1 MEILREF
8 GGASFRRIID
18 RSASFVPEHAHEWPV
33 LSLFVIGGYSN
44 QTEIGD
50 AFIAAPSAVL
60 YRAGA
65 AHQNTVAGMGFEQ
78 IEIEFDPHW
87 LGCERLPDI
96 PVSRWVG
103 GRAGAEARALV
114 RICSGENDEARLR
127 AAVQQFIELA
137 SREPCRASPSWVD
150 TITRRVSE
158 NTSLKVDDLAS
169 EVGRHPS
176 WLGTAYQRATGEG
189 VVQAAARF
197 RVERAVRMLRES
209 DLPSASIAVDA
220 GFCDQSHMHRVFG
233 RLLGRSPS
241 AVREERRYFRQDRTA
256 GRSVAPR
263 FT

>member
-8 GGASFRRIID
+8 SGASVRRVVD
-18 RSASFVPEHAHEWPV
+18 RGASLVPEHAHDWPV

-44 QTEIGD
+44 RTEIGD
-50 AFIAAPSAVL
+50 AFIAAPSAIL

-65 AHQNTVAGMGFEQ
+65 AHQNTVAWMGFEQ
-78 IEIEFDPHW
+78 IEVEFDPHW
-87 LGCERLPDI
+87 LGCERLPEV

-114 RICSGENDEARLR
+114 RICSGENAEARLR
-127 AAVQQFIELA
+127 AAVQQFVDFA
-137 SREPCRASPSWVD
+137 SREPDPRLPNWVD
-150 TITRRVSE
+150 TITRRLSE
-158 NTSLKVDDLAS
+158 DTSLSVDDLAG

-176 WLGTAYQRATGEG
+176 WLGTAYRRATGEG
-189 VVQAAARF
+189 VLQAAARF

-220 GFCDQSHMHRVFG
+220 GFCDQSHMHRVFR

-241 AVREERRYFRQDRTA
+241 AVREERRYFRQ
-256 GRSVAPR
+256 GREGEAVRA
-263 FT
+263 